1 MKLEAQRFTIR
12 LRRPFRIAHG
22 SSTTRESI
30 LVHLREGENGIE
42 AHGEGALPPYYPST
56 AEACLQWLSQVA
68 QESDIAAWER
78 ECAADEPHHLAA
90 GRVALEIAMQ
100 DLKAQRAGRP
110 IWQCWGLSPARIPP
124 CWRTLSIASTEREL
138 LEALDEAIS
147 CGSRCIKLKT
157 GSGDLAWDQRCIQ
170 LVGERALRLG
180 LDANEGWTPGQAAQI
195 LERLSELDVAFV
207 EQPVGREASAWKE
220 LRSRT
225 GGTKIPPLV
234 ADESIQSEDDF
245 ATFCSLA
252 DGVNVKLLKAGGLG
266 PARKWIASARA
277 LGLGVMVGGMVETGI
292 GRTAAA
298 QLAPLADWLDIDPPD
313 SIPAAPMIG
322 FRVTGDRLMLSDRPG
337 LGLWH
342 VPSGD
347 RREASRREA

>member
-22 SSTTRESI
+22 SSTTRETI
-30 LVHLREGENGIE
+30 LVRLRDDEEGVE
-42 AHGEGALPPYYPST
+42 ARGEGALPPYYPST
-56 AEACLQWLSQVA
+56 AEACLQWLSQVG
-68 QESDIAAWER
+68 QESNIVAWER
-78 ECAADEPHHLAA
+78 ECAAGGPDHLAA
-90 GRVALEIAMQ
+90 GRVALEIALQ
-100 DLKAQRAGRP
+100 DLRAQRAGKP
-110 IWQCWGLSPARIPP
+110 IWQCWGLNPARIPQ

-147 CGSRCIKLKT
+147 CGSSCIKLKT
-157 GSGDLAWDQRCIQ
+157 GSGDLVWDKRCIQ
-170 LVGERALRLG
+170 LAGERAVRLG

-195 LERLSELDVAFV
+195 LARLSGLDVAFV
-207 EQPVGREASAWKE
+207 EQPVNRDASAWKE

-225 GGTKIPPLV
+225 GGTNIPPLV
-234 ADESIQSEDDF
+234 ADESIQREDDF

-266 PARKWIASARA
+266 PARSWIASARA
-277 LGLGVMVGGMVETGI
+277 LGLGVMVGTMVETGI

-322 FRVTGDRLMLSDRPG
+322 IRVTGDRLMLSDRPG
-337 LGLWH
+337 LGL
-342 VPSGD
+342 
-347 RREASRREA
+347 